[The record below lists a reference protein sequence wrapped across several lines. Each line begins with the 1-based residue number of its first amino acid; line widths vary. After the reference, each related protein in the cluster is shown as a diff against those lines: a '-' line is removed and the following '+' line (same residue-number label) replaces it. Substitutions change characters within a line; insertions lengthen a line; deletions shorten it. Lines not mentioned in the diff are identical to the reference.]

1 MKEISITRL
10 QYLQLLSKIYNI
22 TNKETL
28 VLDAIIKYGTNR
40 RLLSEILDINI
51 RVISNYKS
59 KFRKIGLI
67 KNDKIF
73 PLLLVNEIKLNIKS
87 DEEESIR
94 K

>member
-22 TNKETL
+22 TNKEAL
-28 VLDAIIKYGTNR
+28 VLDAIIKYGTDR
-40 RLLSEILDINI
+40 RLLAEILDINI

-73 PLLLVNEIKLNIKS
+73 PLLLVTEIKLNIKS

>member
-1 MKEISITRL
+1 MKEISVTRL

-22 TNKETL
+22 TNKEAL
-28 VLDAIIKYGTNR
+28 VLDAIIKYGTDR

-59 KFRKIGLI
+59 KFRKMGLI
-67 KNDKIF
+67 KNDKVF
-73 PLLLVNEIKLNIKS
+73 PLLLVPEIKLNIKS